1 MLRIFMAYR
10 RIILILLLI
19 LFPILILSTLKR
31 QSGDLP
37 WYEFLFLKTVS
48 PVNQVMT
55 RTFKNIQGTF
65 QEYVFIVGAKRENAR
80 LKEENRQLRESIAGL
95 QETGNENLRLRK
107 LLEFREKL
115 SSQMLPAEVV
125 ATAPVSTFQTIKIN
139 KGGNDGISRGMA
151 VITAEGVVGQIVNV
165 IPAFS
170 DVLLLSDPSSA
181 IDAIIQRTRAR
192 GVLEGAGGSRA
203 SLKYLRRSE
212 DVQVGDLIISSG
224 LGGVFPKGIIIGN
237 VAKVNRARY
246 GMTQDVVIRSSVDF
260 QKLEE
265 VFVVKNNG
273 WIEENTIR

>member
-1 MLRIFMAYR
+1 MFRIFSSYKR
-10 RIILILLLI
+10 VILVLLLI
-19 LFPILILSTLKR
+19 LFPILILSTIKR

-48 PVNQVMT
+48 PVNQVVT
-55 RTFKNIQGTF
+55 RTFKNVGGTV
-65 QEYVFIVGAKRENAR
+65 QEYIFIVGAKRENER
-80 LKEENRQLRESIAGL
+80 LKEENRILVERIVGL

-107 LLEFREKL
+107 LLGFREKL
-115 SSQMLPAEVV
+115 TSQMLPAEVV

-181 IDAIIQRTRAR
+181 IDVMIQRTRAR
-192 GVLEGAGGSRA
+192 GVLEGAGGSKA
-203 SLKYLRRSE
+203 LLKYLRRTE
-212 DVQVGDLIISSG
+212 DVQVGDSVISSG

-237 VAKVNRARY
+237 VARVNRARY
-246 GMTQDVVIRSSVDF
+246 GMTQDVVINPSVDF

-265 VFVVKNNG
+265 VFVVKNSG
-273 WIEENTIR
+273 WTEENTTR